1 LHKYKG
7 LGGRVVTAFSCTPK
21 VEKMCKI
28 FGLEHETVKIGF
40 KYIAGKMVDGDVLL
54 GGEESGGIAIKSH
67 IPERDGIWMGLVIFE
82 YMAKSGKSLDELIDE
97 VYALVG
103 GFKFERNDLH
113 ITEAL
118 KQEIIAKCEAKAYA
132 QFGEYN
138 IIRVETIDGFKFFF
152 DDDRWVMIRP
162 SGTEPVLRV
171 YAEAPTMEEVRN
183 ILKQTS
189 DTICN
194 N

>member
-1 LHKYKG
+1 
-7 LGGRVVTAFSCTPK
+7 
-21 VEKMCKI
+21 
-28 FGLEHETVKIGF
+28 
-40 KYIAGKMVDGDVLL
+40 
-54 GGEESGGIAIKSH
+54 
-67 IPERDGIWMGLVIFE
+67 
-82 YMAKSGKSLDELIDE
+82 

-118 KQEIIAKCEAKAYA
+118 KQEIIAKCQANTYA
-132 QFGEYN
+132 NFGEYN
-138 IIRVETIDGFKFFF
+138 ISRLETIDGFKFFF

-171 YAEAPTMEEVRN
+171 YAEAPTMDEVRN